1 MYLLKGT
8 TTNPGTLGHTIALVG
23 ERAQQLHGVMELM
36 EPSLKRPL
44 AFTSSSMLKKD
55 NRHSGV
61 LTCIC
66 WQSF

>member
-1 MYLLKGT
+1 MYLVKGT

-44 AFTSSSMLKKD
+44 ANSSMLKKD

-61 LTCIC
+61 LTYIS